1 MATGGHYITMLH
13 CLLIASHDL
22 FGPPVSMV
30 TDAMESTYSLLD
42 QLHVHTHET
51 EDEGIGSIG
60 LSPIFSK
67 KSPSNLQIS
76 FAHFDSTISMRVKST

>member
-51 EDEGIGSIG
+51 ENEGIGSSRPEPN
-60 LSPIFSK
+60 LLQKVTFQSPNQFCS
-67 KSPSNLQIS
+67 L
-76 FAHFDSTISMRVKST
+76 